1 MEFRIYHVTRY
12 QCPLGLVLHFYKE
25 KIYVSINMG
34 RVSMPFR
41 ASAPF
46 LLNEY
51 FPGYSDFVL
60 YQCPFG
66 LVLHFYASIQVA
78 EILKN

>member
-1 MEFRIYHVTRY
+1 MSALTWGEY
-12 QCPLGLVLHFYKE
+12 QCPFGLKLHFYE
-25 KIYVSINMG
+25 
-34 RVSMPFR
+34 SMIE
-41 ASAPF
+41 ANDA
-46 LLNEY
+46 LN
-51 FPGYSDFVL
+51 S